1 VVEHRQEIL
10 AALKAHQVI
19 VVVSDTGSGKTTQLP
34 KMVAEAMGPEGGRIG
49 CTQPRRIAA
58 ASVSKRVAEE
68 LAVPLGGYVGYQVR
82 FEEKLSRETR
92 IKFMT
97 DGILLAETQGD
108 PLLRQYQVL
117 ILDEAHERS
126 LNIDFLLGY
135 LKRLLEKRKDLKLV
149 ISSATLDAGS
159 FAAFFTTDGKPSP
172 VIEAPGRMF
181 PVAEFF
187 LPPNDDEDLPQH
199 VARAVDMLSGLD
211 PHSAYLVAEEYQ
223 ELKEGTTGQF
233 GGLGIEV
240 TMENGFIKVVS
251 PIDDT
256 PAQKAGI
263 KTGDLIIKIDD
274 KPVKGMSLTDSV
286 KMMRGEPGSKIVLTI
301 VREGLEAPLKLT
313 LSRDIIK
320 VKSVKSRV
328 LEKGYGYVRISS
340 FQSGTGDALKDAL
353 AALKKENGG
362 NLKGLVLDL
371 RNNPGG
377 VLNAAVEVS
386 DAFLKS
392 GLIVYTEGRIENSE
406 MRFNAAPDD
415 LINGAPIVVLI
426 NAGSASASE
435 IVAGALQD
443 QKRAVIMGEKSFG
456 KGSVQTI
463 LPTSNGAAV
472 KLTTARYYTPSG
484 RSIQA
489 EGIEPDV
496 TLARVKL
503 ETLDKVDFTPVKE
516 ADLSHHL
523 QNGKG
528 AENKKKEASD
538 NNKAILDVEDY
549 SLHEALNLLKGI
561 SIMKK

>member
-1 VVEHRQEIL
+1 MLKKKVIFVLSLGIMLGVFIGLSSSVFAERGTAENANDAEPLPYEDLRTFTEIFGRIKRDYVEP
-10 AALKAHQVI
+10 
-19 VVVSDTGSGKTTQLP
+19 VSDK
-34 KMVAEAMGPEGGRIG
+34 K
-49 CTQPRRIAA
+49 
-58 ASVSKRVAEE
+58 
-68 LAVPLGGYVGYQVR
+68 
-82 FEEKLSRETR
+82 
-92 IKFMT
+92 
-97 DGILLAETQGD
+97 
-108 PLLRQYQVL
+108 
-117 ILDEAHERS
+117 
-126 LNIDFLLGY
+126 
-135 LKRLLEKRKDLKLV
+135 LLE
-149 ISSATLDAGS
+149 DAIRG
-159 FAAFFTTDGKPSP
+159 
-172 VIEAPGRMF
+172 
-181 PVAEFF
+181 
-187 LPPNDDEDLPQH
+187 
-199 VARAVDMLSGLD
+199 MLSGLD

-263 KTGDLIIKIDD
+263 KSGDLIIKLDD
-274 KPVKGMSLTDSV
+274 KPVKGMSLTDAV

-301 VREGLEAPLKLT
+301 VREGLETPLKMT
-313 LSRDIIK
+313 LARDIIK
-320 VKSVKSRV
+320 VKSVKSRL

-340 FQSGTGDALKDAL
+340 FQSGTGDALKESL
-353 AALKKENGG
+353 ATLKKENGSP
-362 NLKGLVLDL
+362 LKGLVLDL

-386 DAFLKS
+386 DAFLKD

-406 MRFNAAPDD
+406 MRFNASPDD
-415 LINGAPIVVLI
+415 LIDGASIVVLI
-426 NAGSASASE
+426 NGGSASASE

-489 EGIEPDV
+489 EGIEPDII
-496 TLARVKL
+496 LARVKL
-503 ETLDKVDFTPVKE
+503 ENLEKSDFTGVKE
-516 ADLSHHL
+516 ADLTGHL
-523 QNGKG
+523 QNGNG
-528 AENKKKEASD
+528 ATAKEKKEIPDKDKDKDKD
-538 NNKAILDVEDY
+538 NKQDAEDY

-561 SIMKK
+561 SIIKK